1 MNTVSDS
8 DFQLAKIRFRKLY
21 LKAKDLDISD
31 NDIRKLSFL
40 KKYKPEKL
48 NVVAKFFKWLFFF
61 LIVIVVLG
69 VAVYFAVIKG
79 FIPEKLLAEYSTVF
93 TDIDLNT
100 DTCVIPLSDT
110 VLDFFRPPVDCGFC
124 EGVVKIDR
132 VQNLSPEEFV
142 KKYAYS
148 GRPVIIT
155 DVMTNWTAS
164 QHFNF
169 DFFRKLYKKGSP
181 VFDSNNKD
189 CQFFPYKTKFQGLLD
204 VFKMP
209 RKMIEMKGDRWYIGW
224 YVFYIPC

>member
-1 MNTVSDS
+1 MTMDAVSDS

-31 NDIRKLSFL
+31 SDIGKLSFV

-48 NVVAKFFKWLFFF
+48 NVVTKILKWIFFF
-61 LIVIVVLG
+61 LLAIGIFG
-69 VAVYFAVIKG
+69 IAIYFAMIKG
-79 FIPEKLLAEYSTVF
+79 LISEKLLAEYSTIF
-93 TDIDLNT
+93 TDIDLRS
-100 DTCVIPLSDT
+100 DTCVIPLTDT

-124 EGVVKIDR
+124 EDVTKFDR

-155 DVMTNWTAS
+155 DAMTNWTAS

-169 DFFRKLYKKGSP
+169 DFFRKLYKKDSP
-181 VFDSNNKD
+181 VFSSSNKE

-209 RKMIEMKGDRWYIGW
+209 KKMVDMQGDQWYIGW
-224 YVFYIPC
+224 YV